1 MLQFREK
8 QIQRV
13 QITVLV
19 LFHGFFCANAGAWT
33 LQSLGSGRV
42 LSGCRMLFDKEMEG
56 LKHSLYRS
64 IAFSS
69 VWEALD
75 IFDHLR
81 STQLE
86 VDAVCCGTAL
96 QACSKRGWQRGIGLF
111 WETRLQSI
119 QPSLI
124 SSNVL
129 LRAVSKHEPWA
140 KLLRFLS
147 WMMMADFTLDSHTF
161 GALGSLPWAF
171 SLRNVRDPTTPIL
184 LNTVISSMPSK
195 SWPWSFQLLGKF
207 HLNRLAAD
215 TVLLNSLLT
224 TLERS
229 CQWQS
234 AIQFLVSCMKKSHG
248 TTATPNTVSFNACLS
263 ACDAAHEVQQA
274 LLLLHSMEK
283 DHDTQPDVVSFSA
296 VLSACA
302 KTAQWE
308 TALEQVADM
317 RLREVSLDTI
327 ACNSLTSTCAEAMQ
341 WERSLQLLDSDTV
354 DTVTFNAVLKGLEKS
369 MLWQHALAILSVMEV
384 KQVKASLI
392 TYNTLMSTCQKC
404 SQWEWSM
411 HILSNMAPIHQLGP
425 DLVSYNTCLAAC
437 KKGTAWQESLVLSR
451 NLQRT

>member
-1 MLQFREK
+1 
-8 QIQRV
+8 
-13 QITVLV
+13 
-19 LFHGFFCANAGAWT
+19 
-33 LQSLGSGRV
+33 
-42 LSGCRMLFDKEMEG
+42 MLFDKEMEG
-56 LKHSLYRS
+56 LKHSLYRA

-86 VDAVCCGTAL
+86 VDKVCCGTAL
-96 QACSKRGWQRGIGLF
+96 QACSKRGWQRSIGLF

-171 SLRNVRDPTTPIL
+171 SLRNVGDPTTPIL

-207 HLNRLAAD
+207 HSNRLAAD

-274 LLLLHSMEK
+274 LLLLHSMDK

-327 ACNSLTSTCAEAMQ
+327 ACNSLSSTCAEAMQ

-369 MLWQHALAILSVMEV
+369 MLWQHAFAILSVMEG

-411 HILSNMAPIHQLGP
+411 HILSNMSPDQLGP

-437 KKGTAWQESLVLSR
+437 KKGTAWQESLLLSR